1 MSATCK
7 ARAAL
12 SFSSSFISLE
22 EVELL
27 ESHDSLLFV
36 GLWTFLFLFFLSFSV
51 VSCLYLLLLFCLPP
65 VQLGDATFQVYKD
78 GDYGNYLDVEAT
90 LNEQSEELEGFLE
103 K

>member
-1 MSATCK
+1 VYTYYYYLS
-7 ARAAL
+7 AL
-12 SFSSSFISLE
+12 SPS
-22 EVELL
+22 
-27 ESHDSLLFV
+27 
-36 GLWTFLFLFFLSFSV
+36 
-51 VSCLYLLLLFCLPP
+51 